1 MFKNMTIK
9 MKLIISFSIVSVLVA
24 FLSSYGISGLNKSST
39 GFNDYRKM
47 AKNSVL
53 ASRVQANMLLI
64 RMNVK
69 DYLNSSSK
77 TKIKEFNKY
86 YNKTES
92 FVSQAQ
98 KNIQDSK
105 RAPLVKKMQ
114 EGLTKY
120 RIKFDELIKLTN
132 TQNELINNTLTNS
145 GKKIEVLLN
154 SIMVTADIDGNSEV
168 AVETAYAL
176 RAILASKFYAIKYL
190 STKNDN
196 DAKQANKEIKDFIE
210 QLDDIVDI
218 IENETRMDKLK
229 KVIKWGNTYKTT
241 LEKLENIIK
250 SKAEK
255 VKECA
260 LLGNEIAK
268 LSEDIKLS
276 IKKDQDSTGS
286 MVFKLNGNLINTL
299 LIVSILIII
308 CVVVFAIAIPMNI
321 SSSIKRLNEG
331 ILHLL
336 NSKDVSSRV
345 EVKSKDELGV
355 VSINFNKYLQ
365 SIEDGLKQDALLIE
379 DVKRVVNR
387 VKEGILSEKI
397 ELNTTNESLA
407 ELKNIF
413 NQMLELLSSR
423 IASNINDIKE
433 GLKKFQELDFTHRLP
448 NTGGDTLNGLNSL
461 AEIINEMLI
470 ENRVTGLTLQDS
482 ANVLLENVEIL
493 TNSSNDTAA
502 SLEETAAALEQITS
516 NITQNTQN
524 VVRMSK
530 YANELN
536 NSANDG
542 ENLAQETTSSMDDID
557 KQVNAINDAITI
569 IDQIAFQTNILSLN
583 AAVEAATAGEA
594 GKGFS
599 VVAQEVRNLAS
610 RSAEAANEI
619 KSLVEHATTKA
630 NDGKKIA
637 DRMIDGYTNLNENI
651 SKTIDI
657 IKDIEMSSKEQQ
669 SGIEQ
674 INDAVTQLDGQTQE
688 NASVAAHTREVAIQT
703 QHIALSVVKN
713 TDEKKFIGKE
723 NVKAKKIDNKS
734 SNEDIKKS
742 INEKKNH
749 KEQDNISPSKDDNV
763 DEWESF

>member
-1 MFKNMTIK
+1 MTIK

>member
-1 MFKNMTIK
+1 MTIK
-9 MKLIISFSIVSVLVA
+9 MKLIISFSIVSILVA
-24 FLSSYGISGLNKSST
+24 FLSSYSISGLNKSST

-53 ASRVQANMLLI
+53 ASRIQANMLLI

-77 TKIKEFNKY
+77 TNIEEFNKY
-86 YNKTES
+86 HNKTEN

-98 KNIQDSK
+98 KNIQDPK

-114 EGLTKY
+114 EGLAKY
-120 RIKFDELIKLTN
+120 KIKFDELIELTN
-132 TQNELINNTLTNS
+132 TQNELINNTLTSS

-154 SIMVTADIDGNSEV
+154 SIMVTADIDGKSEV

-190 STKNDN
+190 STKNED
-196 DAKQANKEIKDFIE
+196 DAKQANKEIRDFIE
-210 QLDDIVDI
+210 QLDEVADI
-218 IENETRMDKLK
+218 IENESRMDKLK

-255 VKECA
+255 VKECT

-268 LSEDIKLS
+268 LSEDIKVS
-276 IKKDQDSTGS
+276 IKNDQDNTGS

-308 CVVVFAIAIPMNI
+308 CVVIFAIAIPMNI

-387 VKEGILSEKI
+387 VKDGILSEKI

-482 ANVLLENVEIL
+482 ANVLLENVEVL

-516 NITQNTQN
+516 NITHNTQN

-530 YANELN
+530 YATELN

-542 ENLAQETTSSMDDID
+542 EKLAQETTSSMDEID
-557 KQVNAINDAITI
+557 QQVNAINEAITI

-594 GKGFS
+594 GKGFA

-619 KSLVEHATTKA
+619 KSLVEHATIKA

-651 SKTIDI
+651 FKTIDI

-674 INDAVTQLDGQTQE
+674 INDAVTQLDRQTQE

-703 QHIALSVVKN
+703 QQIALSVVKS

-723 NVKAKKIDNKS
+723 NVKSKKIDNKN
-734 SNEDIKKS
+734 SNEDTKKS

-749 KEQDNISPSKDDNV
+749 KEQNNISPSKDDNI